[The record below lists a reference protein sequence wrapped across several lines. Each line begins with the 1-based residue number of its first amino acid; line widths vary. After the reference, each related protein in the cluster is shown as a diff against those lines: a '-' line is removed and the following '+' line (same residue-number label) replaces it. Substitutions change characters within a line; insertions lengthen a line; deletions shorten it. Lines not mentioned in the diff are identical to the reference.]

1 MYRGPRG
8 PATALRVAGP
18 PRARRSA
25 PVGPSPTDPGP
36 ATIAAMDDERPETPA
51 EERTTTSGP
60 ILSAGVG
67 AAPLEWA
74 PAPPAHPGIPGE
86 VAPGLVVADVG
97 TRVAAYLL
105 DAFVLGSIAI
115 TIDLA
120 LRSSSAQVNVVSPT
134 LATVIGVGYFMLS
147 WVGPWSA
154 TPGQRLAGLRVVDAT
169 SLGPIG
175 PGRALVRTLVLGWA
189 FDLLSFAVPYGNLI
203 GIVLIFYSLGLLV
216 SALAD
221 GRRQGLH
228 DRLTRTLV
236 IRPRQASPA
245 PLALGCV
252 LAL

>member
-1 MYRGPRG
+1 
-8 PATALRVAGP
+8 
-18 PRARRSA
+18 
-25 PVGPSPTDPGP
+25 
-36 ATIAAMDDERPETPA
+36 MDDDRAASPA
-51 EERTTTSGP
+51 EDPTTPSGP
-60 ILSAGVG
+60 ILGAGVG
-67 AAPLEWA
+67 AAPVEWA
-74 PAPPAHPGIPGE
+74 PARPTPPGRPGE
-86 VAPGLVVADVG
+86 VADGLVVAGVG

-105 DAFVLGSIAI
+105 DAFVLGSVAI

-120 LRSSSAQVNVVSPT
+120 LRSTSAQVNVVTPT
-134 LATVIGVGYFMLS
+134 LATLVGVGYFVLS
-147 WVGPWSA
+147 WVSPWSA

-175 PGRALVRTLVLGWA
+175 PGRALVRALVLGWA
-189 FDLLSFAVPYGNLI
+189 FDLLSFVVPYGNLI

-216 SALAD
+216 SAMAD

-252 LAL
+252 LALVLAFAAPFVIVAVGGDAFQRQFGAPAASAQP